1 VKITDQQLHART
13 VRRRLTDKA
22 NQLIFLASTL
32 IGIIVLMILIVD
44 ILHKGVQ
51 FLRPELFTN
60 FPSRMPNRAGL
71 FSAWVGSAYLLIALV
86 PLSFIVGVGAA
97 IYLEEYAKKGKITNF
112 VQICIST
119 LAGVPSIVYGILG
132 LTIFV
137 QLLNM
142 GNSLLAGI
150 LTMTLLV
157 LPVIIVS
164 SQEAIKAVPAAR
176 RDASFALG
184 ATKWQTVQNAVLPSA
199 IPGILTGVI
208 LSVSRAIGETAPLV
222 VVGAATF
229 VPFLPSGFYD
239 QFTVLPLQIYN
250 WIGLPRV
257 EFQYLAASGI
267 IVLLVLL
274 ILMNIIAIVIRNRYQ
289 NKI

>member
-1 VKITDQQLHART
+1 MKMTDQQLHART
-13 VRRRLTDKA
+13 VKRRIVDKL
-22 NQLIFLASTL
+22 NQSLFLISTL
-32 IGIIVLMILIVD
+32 VGVVVLMILIAD
-44 ILHKGVQ
+44 IIRRGSSYI
-51 FLRPELFTN
+51 RPELFTN
-60 FPSRMPNRAGL
+60 FVSFLPSRSGL
-71 FSAWVGSAYLLIALV
+71 FSAWVGSSYLLLSLI
-86 PLSFIVGVGAA
+86 PISFIIGVGTA
-97 IYLEEYAKKGKITNF
+97 IYLEEYSNKGKIANF

-137 QLLNM
+137 QLLNL
-142 GNSLLAGI
+142 GNSLLAGV
-150 LTMTLLV
+150 LTMTLLI

-164 SQEAIKAVPAAR
+164 AQEAIKAVPAAR

-222 VVGAATF
+222 VLGVPVF
-229 VPFLPSGFYD
+229 VPFLPDGFLD
-239 QFTVLPLQIYN
+239 RFTVLPMQIYN
-250 WIGLPRV
+250 WISLPQQ
-257 EFQYLAASGI
+257 EFHNLAAAGI
-267 IVLLVLL
+267 IVLLTLL
-274 ILMNIIAIVIRNRYQ
+274 ISMNIIAIVIRNRYQ

>member
-1 VKITDQQLHART
+1 MNMTDAQLHAKT
-13 VRRRLTDKA
+13 QRRRNKDKI
-22 NQLIFLASTL
+22 NQLIFLASTS
-32 IGIIVLMILIVD
+32 IGIIVLMILIID
-44 ILHKGVQ
+44 ILIDGIH

-60 FPSRMPNRAGL
+60 FPSRLPSRAGL
-71 FSAWVGSAYLLIALV
+71 VSALIGSIYMLLILA
-86 PLSFIVGVGAA
+86 PLSFIIGVGAA
-97 IYLEEYAKKGKITNF
+97 IYLVEYAKKGPVSNF
-112 VQICIST
+112 IQVCIST
-119 LAGVPSIVYGILG
+119 LAGIPSIVYGILG

-137 QLLNM
+137 QLLNF

-150 LTMTLLV
+150 FTMTLLV

-222 VVGAATF
+222 VIGAATF
-229 VPFLPSGFYD
+229 VPFLPANLLD

-250 WIGLPRV
+250 WIGLPRI
-257 EFQYLAASGI
+257 EFQQLAASGI

-274 ILMNIIAIVIRNRYQ
+274 VVMNITAVVIRNKYQ
-289 NKI
+289 KNI

>member
-1 VKITDQQLHART
+1 MNITDQQLHKRT
-13 VRRRLTDKA
+13 MRRRTKDKV
-22 NQLIFLASTL
+22 NQLLFLACTS
-32 IGIIVLMILIVD
+32 IGIIVLMILILD
-44 ILHKGVQ
+44 ILTKGLY
-51 FLRPELFTN
+51 FLKPQLFTN
-60 FPSRMPNRAGL
+60 FPSRLPTRAGL
-71 FSAWVGSAYLLIALV
+71 QSALVGSIYMLVLLT

-97 IYLEEYAKKGKITNF
+97 IYLEEYAKKNRITNF
-112 VQICIST
+112 IQICIST
-119 LAGVPSIVYGILG
+119 LAGIPSIVYGILG

-137 QLLNM
+137 QVLNM
-142 GNSLLAGI
+142 GNSLIAGV

-157 LPVIIVS
+157 LPVIIVA

-229 VPFLPSGFYD
+229 VPFLPASFFD

-250 WIGLPRV
+250 WIGLPRE
-257 EFQYLAASGI
+257 EFQQLAASGI
-267 IVLLVLL
+267 IVLLGLL
-274 ILMNIIAIVIRNRYQ
+274 VILNVIAIVIRNKYQ